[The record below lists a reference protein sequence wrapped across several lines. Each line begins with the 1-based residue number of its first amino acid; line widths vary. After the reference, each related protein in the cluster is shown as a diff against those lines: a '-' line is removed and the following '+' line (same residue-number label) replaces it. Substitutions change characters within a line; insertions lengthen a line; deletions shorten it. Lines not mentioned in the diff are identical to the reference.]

1 VNYNLKLNKMEIE
14 KIRED
19 VISLITLFE
28 NLEDDPK
35 VGLLGMYYINKVI
48 DNLILVNGRMELDGV
63 GLSNKESIELID
75 GYNEME
81 YTMKLVSL
89 LEILNELVIHL
100 LNYKGILYYNNL
112 IDAKIWLLKEI
123 KTQQS

>member
-1 VNYNLKLNKMEIE
+1 MEIE